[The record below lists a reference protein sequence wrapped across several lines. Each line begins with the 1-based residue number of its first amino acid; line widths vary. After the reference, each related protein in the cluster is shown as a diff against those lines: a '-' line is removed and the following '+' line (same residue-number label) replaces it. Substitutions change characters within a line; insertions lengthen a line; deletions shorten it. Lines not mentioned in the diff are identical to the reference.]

1 MKAIVLTSANKEQFK
16 EVVKRDQPLLML
28 YYASWCGHCQVLHPT
43 WEALKKKVEK
53 MDGIAIGE
61 VEYANMQAL
70 PASLK
75 NIRGFPTIQV
85 LEKGKVKSE
94 YQGDRRLDSLLA
106 FAKSHAKNVATPKKV
121 TATPAVKK
129 PTVAKKRKVAA

>member
-1 MKAIVLTSANKEQFK
+1 MKAIVLTQDSKDHFK
-16 EVVKRDQPLLML
+16 EAIKREQPMIML

-53 MDGIAIGE
+53 LDGISIGE
-61 VEYANMQAL
+61 VEYANMNAL

-85 LEKGKVKSE
+85 LEKGKVKTE

-106 FAKSHAKNVATPKKV
+106 FAKSHAKVTAAPKK
-121 TATPAVKK
+121 PAAAPAKK
-129 PTVAKKRKVAA
+129 PAPKKRKVAA